1 LANVEEKVALAGIHA
16 NPLIWPVAESQSLRV
31 YRDAGIPRETF
42 ALSAVVAL
50 LAVVALSALVAL
62 AALVALVAFVA
73 VSALVACPASS
84 ADGTVPKAP
93 RLMLAAVI
101 ARFAIFAPVIAPFL
115 SFGVVT
121 APLLICLVPTPDAG
135 ISQDLRQAR

>member
-1 LANVEEKVALAGIHA
+1 MANVEEKVALAGIHA

-50 LAVVALSALVAL
+50 LAVVALSALVA
-62 AALVALVAFVA
+62 
-73 VSALVACPASS
+73 CPASS
-84 ADGTVPKAP
+84 ADGTVPKGP

-101 ARFAIFAPVIAPFL
+101 ARFAIFAPVIAPVL